1 MYQGGSDDF
10 MAATDPI
17 MAVSED
23 LGIDLEAEVV
33 VVTTDVPLGTPADR
47 ALEHVAL
54 VGLVNDVT
62 LRNLVIDELAKGF
75 GFLQSKPASALSP
88 VLVTPDELGNHWHD
102 GKLHLPLEVSLN
114 GRRLGAPQ
122 AGEDM
127 QFHFGQLIAHAAR
140 TRRLVAGTVIGSGTV
155 SNRDESVGVCCLAE
169 QRVREQ
175 LKHGKAVT
183 PFLRQGDLV
192 RIEMHDGEGRNV
204 FGAIEQAVQI
214 GVRS

>member
-1 MYQGGSDDF
+1 MHRV
-10 MAATDPI
+10 P
-17 MAVSED
+17 SEA